1 MNDTPDQSAAPE
13 ADKGADA
20 PRLELSASRGFETWL
35 AGAVVSLAFTTY
47 QAGKLFLLGVQPS
60 GRLSVFERTF
70 ERCMGLHADR
80 NTLWMSSIFQM
91 WRFENA
97 LEAGQMQDSYD
108 AVYLPQVAY
117 TTGDLDIHDV
127 MVGKDGKPIFCATL
141 FNCLGTL
148 SETHSFQPI
157 WRPPFISK
165 LAAEDRCHLNGL
177 AGKDGE
183 PAYVTMVSRSDAVDG
198 WRDRRTDG
206 GLVMDVASGEVVANG
221 LSMPHSPRLVGDRL
235 YMLNSGTGQFGYVDI
250 NTGKFEE
257 ITFCPGFARGLSIQ
271 GKYALIG
278 LSMPRDNKT
287 FSGLPLDQAM
297 KDRDVEPRCGLLVI
311 DLDSGDAIHWV
322 RLEGIVSEIY
332 DVAMVTGVRRPMAI
346 GTRTDDIRRMIS
358 LAPSEFD
365 A

>member
-165 LAAEDRCHLNGL
+165 LAAEDRC
-177 AGKDGE
+177 
-183 PAYVTMVSRSDAVDG
+183 T
-198 WRDRRTDG
+198 
-206 GLVMDVASGEVVANG
+206 
-221 LSMPHSPRLVGDRL
+221 
-235 YMLNSGTGQFGYVDI
+235 
-250 NTGKFEE
+250 
-257 ITFCPGFARGLSIQ
+257 
-271 GKYALIG
+271 
-278 LSMPRDNKT
+278 
-287 FSGLPLDQAM
+287 
-297 KDRDVEPRCGLLVI
+297 
-311 DLDSGDAIHWV
+311 
-322 RLEGIVSEIY
+322 
-332 DVAMVTGVRRPMAI
+332 
-346 GTRTDDIRRMIS
+346 
-358 LAPSEFD
+358 
-365 A
+365 

>member
-1 MNDTPDQSAAPE
+1 MVGGCGGQP
-13 ADKGADA
+13 
-20 PRLELSASRGFETWL
+20 GFHDVSGGQIVL
-35 AGAVVSLAFTTY
+35 A
-47 QAGKLFLLGVQPS
+47 GVQPS

-70 ERCMGLHADR
+70 ERCMGLHADK

-97 LEAGQMQDSYD
+97 LEAGQVQDSYD
-108 AVYLPQVAY
+108 AVYLPQVAC
-117 TTGDLDIHDV
+117 TTGDLDIHDI

-141 FNCLGTL
+141 FNCLGTI

-165 LAAEDRCHLNGL
+165 QAAEDRCQLNGL

-206 GLVMDVASGEVVANG
+206 GLVMDVASGEVVASG

-235 YMLNSGTGQFGYVDI
+235 HMLNSGTGQFGYVDI
-250 NTGKFEE
+250 NTGAFEE
-257 ITFCPGFARGLSIQ
+257 IAFCPGFARGLSIQ
-271 GKYALIG
+271 GKYALVG
-278 LSMPRDNKT
+278 LSLPRDNKT

-332 DVAMVTGVRRPMAI
+332 DVAMVSGVRRPMAI
-346 GTRTDDIRRMIS
+346 GTRADDIRRMIS
-358 LAPSEFD
+358 VAPNEFD